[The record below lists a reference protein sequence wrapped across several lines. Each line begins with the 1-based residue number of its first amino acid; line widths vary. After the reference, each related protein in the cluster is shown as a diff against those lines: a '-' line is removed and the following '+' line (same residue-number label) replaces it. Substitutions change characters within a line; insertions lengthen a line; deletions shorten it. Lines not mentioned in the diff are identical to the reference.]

1 MVEKSK
7 KILTLFR
14 RRRPNELR
22 YFVRVSHTAQD
33 RLRTELV
40 GEVALSLANQVIE
53 ACAERGIV
61 LMPLKGVLLLGRWP
75 ALRGRRDL
83 VDIDLLVR
91 GSDIE
96 AVSLVL
102 DALGFEATV
111 CSSAGRTFVS
121 DAWPLSID
129 MHHHLFPHGLF
140 RMSTDGV
147 FSRAEL
153 DASLFAAPVAR
164 MSDENVL
171 AHLIGHFV
179 KGRGTFRQDTS
190 LDDIRWLLREGL
202 YRLEDAGAL
211 GSHFRA
217 LGLQR
222 AAGYVLGHGS
232 FRNEPIACAA
242 VRSLELSRWDRM
254 AIAVARLDTNANAG
268 LPRWWTPHLLDRSF
282 VAGSRSLFAHADEA
296 ARRLMTRFTRR
307 WGSMWRTSS
316 VTEATQR
323 AADSTPSHADRALRA

>member
-1 MVEKSK
+1 M
-7 KILTLFR
+7 IA
-14 RRRPNELR
+14 
-22 YFVRVSHTAQD
+22 RVDHTAQD
-33 RLRTELV
+33 RLRTALV
-40 GEVALSLANQVIE
+40 GELALSLGNQVFE

-91 GSDIE
+91 SSDVE
-96 AVSLVL
+96 AVTLVL
-102 DALGFEATV
+102 HALGFEATV
-111 CSSAGRTFVS
+111 SSSAGRTFAS
-121 DAWPLSID
+121 NSWPLSID

-140 RMSTDGV
+140 RMFTDGV
-147 FSRAEL
+147 FSRAEI

-164 MSDENVL
+164 MSDEDVF

-190 LDDIRWLLREGL
+190 LDDIRWLLRESL
-202 YRLEDAGAL
+202 YRLEDAEAL

-222 AAGYVLGHGS
+222 AAGYVLGHES
-232 FRNEPIACAA
+232 FRDEPIACAA
-242 VRSLELSRWDRM
+242 VRSLELSRWDRI
-254 AIAVARLDTNANAG
+254 AIAVARLDTSANAG
-268 LPRWWTPHLLDRSF
+268 SPRWWTPHLLDRSL

-296 ARRLMTRFTRR
+296 ARRLVTRFRR
-307 WGSMWRTSS
+307 RRGSRWRTSS
-316 VTEATQR
+316 VTEATQQV
-323 AADSTPSHADRALRA
+323 ADSTPSRADRALRA

>member
-1 MVEKSK
+1 M
-7 KILTLFR
+7 
-14 RRRPNELR
+14 PQ
-22 YFVRVSHTAQD
+22 TAQD
-33 RLRTELV
+33 RLRTALV
-40 GEVALSLANQVIE
+40 GDLALSLGNQVFE

-61 LMPLKGVLLLGRWP
+61 LMPLKGVLFLGRWP

-91 GSDIE
+91 SSDVE
-96 AVSLVL
+96 AVTFVL
-102 DALGFEATV
+102 QALGFEATV
-111 CSSAGRTFVS
+111 SSSAGKTFAS
-121 DAWPLSID
+121 NSWPLSID

-140 RMSTDGV
+140 RMFTDGV
-147 FSRAEL
+147 FSRAKI

-164 MSDENVL
+164 MSDEDVF

-190 LDDIRWLLREGL
+190 LDDIRWLLRESL
-202 YRLEDAGAL
+202 YRLEDAEAL

-222 AAGYVLGHGS
+222 AAGYVLGHES
-232 FRNEPIACAA
+232 FRDEPIACAA

-254 AIAVARLDTNANAG
+254 AIAIARLDTSANSDS
-268 LPRWWTPHLLDRSF
+268 PRWWTPHLLDRSF

-296 ARRLMTRFTRR
+296 ARRLVTRFRR
-307 WGSMWRTSS
+307 RRGPKWRTSS
-316 VTEATQR
+316 VTETTQR
-323 AADSTPSHADRALRA
+323 VADSTPSRADRALRA